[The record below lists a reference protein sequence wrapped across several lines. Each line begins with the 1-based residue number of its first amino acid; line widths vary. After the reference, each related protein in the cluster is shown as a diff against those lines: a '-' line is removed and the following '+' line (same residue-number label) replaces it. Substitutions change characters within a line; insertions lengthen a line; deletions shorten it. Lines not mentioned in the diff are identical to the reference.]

1 MKEKELRLALVCYGG
16 VSLAVYMYGVT
27 REIQKLLY
35 ASKVLHNVRDAE
47 TRHSADAAAA
57 CADAGREID
66 SETGYF
72 RLLQIIGAHL
82 ELRVLVDIIA
92 GASAGGINGVFLAQ
106 AIAQNAPLDSLRDTW
121 LVNADIEK
129 LLDDESASGKW
140 SKFYLRPL
148 VWLFGKWQ
156 DRQVED
162 FLGPGATA
170 EMRSK
175 LSRFVRSRWFKP
187 PFSGVGFAR
196 MLYDATRALAT
207 SSATNGSLL
216 PPGYPLDLYVTV
228 TDYYGYTQKLR
239 LNSPSEISER
249 EHRLIIGF
257 HDAGSSAENIRSL
270 GSAADLSF
278 AARATASFPGAFPP
292 AQLREMDEVV
302 RSAGH
307 VWVDRQSFV
316 SRAFRR
322 LLQAGSDPERAAFI
336 DGSVL
341 NNKPFG
347 AAIEALGRRP
357 AHREV
362 DRRIVYIE
370 PNPRRDMP
378 RGAGKAPGF
387 FSALRGSLSDIPRN
401 QPIRDELEWV
411 QNHSLQVER
420 MNQVI
425 EGMRDDVQAAIAE
438 TLGPIEVG
446 SITGIQLR
454 GWRIDANRAAG
465 RNAGFTYAAYV
476 ELKVARMFDALALHL
491 SRLAAEHGES
501 AGRDLWR
508 ARLESWAHETKV
520 LPLGS
525 IHKDV
530 RAIEDQVAE
539 LAWVQLLRGADAHFR
554 VRRLRFVIRT
564 LNRLYG
570 NSPQG
575 LDHRHLDQA
584 KQDLY
589 AALADITDKLTVA
602 RTPGPLCRAAA
613 LLDDPATVMEMLV
626 QHFDLHNLDDLTD
639 TCVADAL
646 MHIPNLDIRR
656 ELTQAFVGFAFF
668 DIATFPML
676 QSLALDEYDEI
687 KVDRISP
694 EDANAVRPGG
704 ARACLKGTNFGS
716 FGAFFSRAYRENDY
730 LWGRL
735 HGADRL
741 VDIIASSLDAKTART
756 LPLAQIKRD
765 IFAAI
770 LAREEPML
778 KHIPEV
784 FDQIRRD
791 LDARAAEA
799 AGKAPIESH

>member
-27 REIQKLLY
+27 REIQKLLF
-35 ASKVLHNVRDAE
+35 ASQRLHSLRDTDA
-47 TRHSADAAAA
+47 RHSANPELL
-57 CADAGREID
+57 CADASREID

-72 RLLQIIGAHL
+72 KLLQHIGGHL

-106 AIAQNAPLDSLRDTW
+106 AIAQNASLDSLRDMW
-121 LVNADIEK
+121 LKNADIEE
-129 LLDDESASGKW
+129 LLDTESASGKW
-140 SKFYLRPL
+140 SKFYMRPF

-156 DRQVED
+156 DRQVQEL
-162 FLGPGATA
+162 LGPGATD
-170 EMRSK
+170 EMRRK

-187 PFSGVGFAR
+187 PFSGVGFSR
-196 MLYDATRALAT
+196 MLYNAMKSLTVRNDAH
-207 SSATNGSLL
+207 GSLL

-228 TDYYGYTQKLR
+228 TDYYGYEQKLK
-239 LNSPSEISER
+239 LNSPHEISER

-257 HDAGSSAENIRSL
+257 HDSGSSPENIRSL
-270 GSAADLSF
+270 GSAADLAF

-292 AQLREMDEVV
+292 AQLREMDEVL
-302 RSAGH
+302 RSTGQS
-307 VWVDRQSFV
+307 WDDRAAFV

-322 LLQAGSDPERAAFI
+322 LIQAGSNPERAAFI

-370 PNPRRDMP
+370 PNPRREMP
-378 RGAGKAPGF
+378 RTGGKVPGF
-387 FSALRGSLSDIPRN
+387 FAALRGSLSDIPRN
-401 QPIRDELEWV
+401 QPIRDELDWA
-411 QNHSLQVER
+411 QSHSQQVER

-425 EGMRDDVQAAIAE
+425 EGMRDDVQAAITE
-438 TLGPIEVG
+438 CLGTPDVHN
-446 SITGIQLR
+446 ITSAQLR
-454 GWRIDANRAAG
+454 DWRIKANRAAG
-465 RNAGFTYAAYV
+465 RNAGFTYVAYV
-476 ELKVARMFDALALHL
+476 ELKMARMLDALGLHL
-491 SRLAAEHGES
+491 
-501 AGRDLWR
+501 
-508 ARLESWAHETKV
+508 ARLSNHHGQNVSRDVWQERLERWAHEQGI

-525 IHKDV
+525 VHRDV
-530 RAIEDQVAE
+530 RAIEDQITE
-539 LAWVQLLRGADAHFR
+539 LPWVKLLRKADAHFR

-564 LNRLYG
+564 LNRLYASTYHDLG
-570 NSPQG
+570 
-575 LDHRHLDQA
+575 HHHLDRA
-584 KQDLY
+584 KQEFY
-589 AALADITDKLTVA
+589 AALADVNDKLNVA
-602 RTPGPLCRAAA
+602 RSPERLHRAAA
-613 LLDDPATVMEMLV
+613 LVEDPATVLDILTE
-626 QHFDLHNLDDLTD
+626 HFDLHDLDDLTD
-639 TCVADAL
+639 ACVANAL
-646 MHIPNLDIRR
+646 NSIADPAIRL

-694 EDANAVRPGG
+694 EDANAIRRGG
-704 ARACLKGTNFGS
+704 ARACLKGINFGS

-741 VDIIASSLDAKTART
+741 VDIVLSSLEPAAAKTV
-756 LPLAQIKRD
+756 PVDQIKRE
-765 IFAAI
+765 IFEAI
-770 LAREEPML
+770 LAREQPKLLQIPDVFEQIL
-778 KHIPEV
+778 KDMV
-784 FDQIRRD
+784 TGLNIRQ
-791 LDARAAEA
+791 A
-799 AGKAPIESH
+799 

>member
-1 MKEKELRLALVCYGG
+1 MCYGG

-27 REIQKLLY
+27 REIQKLLF
-35 ASKVLHNVRDAE
+35 ASQRLHSLRDTEA
-47 TRHSADAAAA
+47 RQSADATSA
-57 CADAGREID
+57 CACPDREID

-72 RLLQIIGAHL
+72 QLLQDIGQHI

-106 AIAQNAPLDSLRDTW
+106 AIAQNASMDPLRDTW
-121 LVNADIEK
+121 LKNADIEE
-129 LLDDESASGKW
+129 LLDTDSASGKW
-140 SKFYLRPL
+140 SKFYMRPI

-156 DRQVED
+156 DRQVQD
-162 FLGPGATA
+162 VLGPGATD
-170 EMRSK
+170 EMRKK

-187 PFSGVGFAR
+187 PFSGVGFTR
-196 MLYDATRALAT
+196 MLYNATQSLTTQTGAG
-207 SSATNGSLL
+207 GSLL

-228 TDYYGYTQKLR
+228 TDYYGYEQKLK
-239 LNSPSEISER
+239 LNSPSEITER

-257 HDAGSSAENIRSL
+257 HDTGSSAENIRSL

-292 AQLREMDEVV
+292 AQLREMDEVL
-302 RSAGH
+302 RSAKQI
-307 VWVDRQSFV
+307 WVDRSSFV
-316 SRAFRR
+316 NRAFRQ
-322 LLQAGSDPERAAFI
+322 LIQSGSDPERAAFI

-370 PNPRRDMP
+370 PNPRREVP
-378 RGAGKAPGF
+378 RAGGKAPGF
-387 FSALRGSLSDIPRN
+387 FSSLRGSLSDIPRN

-425 EGMRDDVQAAIAE
+425 EGMRDDVQAAISE
-438 TLGPIEVG
+438 CLGPIDVRE
-446 SITGIQLR
+446 ITPIDMR
-454 GWRIDANRAAG
+454 SWRVQANRAAG

-491 SRLAAEHGES
+491 ARLSTQHGENL
-501 AGRDLWR
+501 ARNHWR
-508 ARLESWAHETKV
+508 ARLDAWAHETGI
-520 LPLGS
+520 LPLGN

-530 RAIEDQVAE
+530 RTIDDQVAG
-539 LAWVQLLRGADAHFR
+539 LRWVQLLRNTDAHFR
-554 VRRLRFVIRT
+554 VRRLRFVIRS
-564 LNRLYG
+564 LNRLYAQDI
-570 NSPQG
+570 PG
-575 LDHRHLDQA
+575 LDHSSLDRS

-589 AALADITDKLTVA
+589 AALADINQKLNVP
-602 RTPGPLCRAAA
+602 RSPENLCRAAA
-613 LLDDPATVMEMLV
+613 FIDDPATVMTLLIT
-626 QHFDLHNLDDLTD
+626 HFDLQALDESTDIRVAKALNQIENLD
-639 TCVADAL
+639 V
-646 MHIPNLDIRR
+646 RR
-656 ELTQAFVGFAFF
+656 ELAQAFVGFAFF

-694 EDANAVRPGG
+694 EDANAIRAGG
-704 ARACLKGTNFGS
+704 ARACLKGIKFGS

-741 VDIIASSLDAKTART
+741 IDIIISSLEPKVAKTI
-756 LPLAQIKRD
+756 PILAIKRR
-765 IFAAI
+765 IFESI
-770 LAREEPML
+770 LAREQPQL
-778 KHIPEV
+778 TLIPDV
-784 FDQIRRD
+784 FAQILNDILTRTS
-791 LDARAAEA
+791 DA
-799 AGKAPIESH
+799 SV

>member
-27 REIQKLLY
+27 REIQKLLS
-35 ASKVLHNVRDAE
+35 ASKALHNIRDAGA
-47 TRHSADAAAA
+47 RHVADAASS
-57 CADAGREID
+57 CADPAREID
-66 SETGYF
+66 SELGYF

-106 AIAQNAPLDSLRDTW
+106 AIALNAPLDSLRDTW

-129 LLDDESASGKW
+129 LLDDESASGRW

-156 DRQVED
+156 DRQMED
-162 FLGPGATA
+162 FLGPGATE
-170 EMRSK
+170 EMRTK
-175 LSRFVRSRWFKP
+175 LSRFIRSRWFKP

-196 MLYDATRALAT
+196 MLYNAARALT
-207 SSATNGSLL
+207 TSATQNGSLL

-239 LNSPSEISER
+239 LNSPAEISER

-257 HDAGSSAENIRSL
+257 HDAGASPENIRSL
-270 GSAADLSF
+270 GSAADLGF

-292 AQLREMDEVV
+292 AQLREMDEVL

-307 VWVDRQSFV
+307 VWDDRKNFV
-316 SRAFRR
+316 ARAFRR
-322 LLQAGSDPERAAFI
+322 LIQAGSDPERAAFI

-378 RGAGKAPGF
+378 RGPSKVPGF

-411 QNHSLQVER
+411 QSHSLQVER

-438 TLGPIEVG
+438 TLGPMDVDT
-446 SITGIQLR
+446 ITGIKLR
-454 GWRIDANRAAG
+454 NWRIDANRAAG

-491 SRLAAEHGES
+491 ARLSTHHGES
-501 AGRDLWR
+501 VPRDLWR
-508 ARLESWAHETKV
+508 KRLDMWAHEQHI

-525 IHKDV
+525 IHRDV
-530 RAIEDQVAE
+530 RAIEDQVTE
-539 LAWVQLLRGADAHFR
+539 LAWVQLLRKADAHFR

-564 LNRLYG
+564 LNRLYATT
-570 NSPQG
+570 PQG
-575 LDHRHLDQA
+575 LDHKRLDQA

-589 AALADITDKLTVA
+589 AALADINDKLTISRAPA
-602 RTPGPLCRAAA
+602 RLCRAASFV
-613 LLDDPATVMEMLV
+613 DDPATVMEMLAA
-626 QHFDLHNLDDLTD
+626 HFDLHDLDDLTD

-646 MHIPNLDIRR
+646 MQIPDPDIRR

-716 FGAFFSRAYRENDY
+716 FGAFFSRAFRENDY

-741 VDIIASSLDAKTART
+741 VDIIASSLDPKAAKA
-756 LPLAQIKRD
+756 LPLANIKRE

-778 KHIPEV
+778 KQIPDV
-784 FDQIRRD
+784 FEQIRRD
-791 LDARAAEA
+791 LDARKAEA
-799 AGKAPIESH
+799 PA

>member
-27 REIQKLLY
+27 REIQKLLF
-35 ASKVLHNVRDAE
+35 ASQRLHSLRDSE
-47 TRHSADAAAA
+47 TRKNAKAAIS
-57 CADAGREID
+57 CADQAREID

-72 RLLQIIGAHL
+72 EYLQIIGQHL
-82 ELRVLVDIIA
+82 ELRVMVDIIA

-106 AIAQNAPLDSLRDTW
+106 AIAQNASLDSLRDMW
-121 LVNADIEK
+121 LNNADIEE

-140 SKFYLRPL
+140 SKFYIRPF

-156 DRQVED
+156 ERQMQDV
-162 FLGPGATA
+162 LGPGATV
-170 EMRSK
+170 EMRRK

-187 PFSGVGFAR
+187 PFSGVRFSR
-196 MLYDATRALAT
+196 MLLNAMQSLT
-207 SSATNGSLL
+207 SQSSTTGSLL

-228 TDYYGYTQKLR
+228 TDYYGYEQKLK

-249 EHRLIIGF
+249 EHRLVIGF
-257 HDAGSSAENIRSL
+257 HDSGASQGNIRSL
-270 GSAADLSF
+270 GSSADLSF

-292 AQLREMDEVV
+292 AQLREMDEVLRLAKQSWID
-302 RSAGH
+302 RS
-307 VWVDRQSFV
+307 SFV

-322 LLQAGSDPERAAFI
+322 LIQSGSDPERAAFI

-370 PNPRRDMP
+370 PNPRRGTL
-378 RGAGKAPGF
+378 RAGSKAPGF

-425 EGMRDDVQAAIAE
+425 EGMRDDVQAAITE
-438 TLGPIEVG
+438 CLGPIDVRE
-446 SITGIQLR
+446 ITPLQMRI
-454 GWRIDANRAAG
+454 WRMEANRAAG
-465 RNAGFTYAAYV
+465 QNAGFTYAAYV
-476 ELKVARMFDALALHL
+476 ELKMARMFDALALHL
-491 SRLAAEHGES
+491 
-501 AGRDLWR
+501 
-508 ARLESWAHETKV
+508 ARLSTQHGLSVARDDWRERLCTWARGEQI
-520 LPLGS
+520 LPLGN

-530 RAIEDQVAE
+530 RAVEDQVVG
-539 LAWVQLLRGADAHFR
+539 LNWVQLLRNADAHFR
-554 VRRLRFVIRT
+554 VRRLRFVIRS
-564 LNRLYG
+564 LNQFYAKDIL
-570 NSPQG
+570 G
-575 LDHRHLDQA
+575 LDHRSLDCS
-584 KQDLY
+584 KQEFY
-589 AALADITDKLTVA
+589 AALADINQKLNIA
-602 RTPGPLCRAAA
+602 RSPEPVCRAAA
-613 LLDDPATVMEMLV
+613 ALNNPGTAMTLLIE
-626 QHFDLHNLDDLTD
+626 HFDLRHLDDLTD
-639 TCVADAL
+639 ICVARAL
-646 MHIPNLDIRR
+646 NQIADLNVRL
-656 ELTQAFVGFAFF
+656 ELAQAFVGFAFF

-676 QSLALDEYDEI
+676 QSLSLDEYDEI

-694 EDANAVRPGG
+694 EDANAIRLGG
-704 ARACLKGTNFGS
+704 ARACLKGISFGS

-741 VDIIASSLDAKTART
+741 IDIITSSLEPQLAAT
-756 LPLAQIKRD
+756 LPVSAIKRQ
-765 IFAAI
+765 IFESI
-770 LAREEPML
+770 LAREQPQL
-778 KHIPEV
+778 TLIPDV
-784 FDQIRRD
+784 FAQILDD
-791 LDARAAEA
+791 LMMRQSEI
-799 AGKAPIESH
+799 KP

>member
-27 REIQKLLY
+27 REIQKLLF
-35 ASKVLHNVRDAE
+35 ASQRLHSLRDADIRRN
-47 TRHSADAAAA
+47 TKATDIFNRS
-57 CADAGREID
+57 GREID
-66 SETGYF
+66 SEIGYF
-72 RLLQIIGAHL
+72 ELLQEIGQHL

-92 GASAGGINGVFLAQ
+92 GASAGGINGIFLAQ
-106 AIAQNAPLDSLRDTW
+106 AIAQNASLDSLRDMW
-121 LVNADIEK
+121 LKNADIEE

-140 SKFYLRPL
+140 SKFYIRPF

-156 DRQVED
+156 ERQMQDV
-162 FLGPGATA
+162 LGPGATD
-170 EMRSK
+170 EMRRK

-187 PFSGVGFAR
+187 PFSGVRFAR
-196 MLYDATRALAT
+196 MLLGAMQSLTTQSGA
-207 SSATNGSLL
+207 SGSLL

-228 TDYYGYTQKLR
+228 TDYYGYEQKLK

-257 HDAGSSAENIRSL
+257 HDSGASQENIRSL

-292 AQLREMDEVV
+292 AQLREMDEVLRLAKQTWTD
-302 RSAGH
+302 RS
-307 VWVDRQSFV
+307 SFV

-322 LLQAGSDPERAAFI
+322 LIQSGSDPERAAFI

-370 PNPRRDMP
+370 PNPRRETP
-378 RGAGKAPGF
+378 RAGGKSPGF

-411 QNHSLQVER
+411 QSHSLQVER

-438 TLGPIEVG
+438 CLGPIDVSE
-446 SITGIQLR
+446 ITSLQMR
-454 GWRIDANRAAG
+454 NWRIEANRAAG

-476 ELKVARMFDALALHL
+476 ELKMARMFDALALHL
-491 SRLAAEHGES
+491 ARLSTQHGDS
-501 AGRDLWR
+501 VARDLWR
-508 ARLESWAHETKV
+508 TRLDNWAHDQKI

-530 RAIEDQVAE
+530 RSIEDQVVA
-539 LAWVQLLRGADAHFR
+539 LRWVQLLRNADAHFR
-554 VRRLRFVIRT
+554 VRRLRFVIRS
-564 LNRLYG
+564 LNQIYAK
-570 NSPQG
+570 NIPG
-575 LDHRHLDQA
+575 LDHRSLDRS
-584 KQDLY
+584 KQEFY
-589 AALADITDKLTVA
+589 AALADINQKLTIV
-602 RTPGPLCRAAA
+602 RTPEHVCRAAA
-613 LLDDPATVMEMLV
+613 LIDDPDTVMALLIE
-626 QHFDLHNLDDLTD
+626 HFDLHTLDDLTD
-639 TCVADAL
+639 SCVATAL
-646 MHIPNLDIRR
+646 NHIVDLDVRR
-656 ELTQAFVGFAFF
+656 ELAQAFVGFAFF

-676 QSLALDEYDEI
+676 QSLSLDEYDEI

-694 EDANAVRPGG
+694 EDANAIRPGG
-704 ARACLKGTNFGS
+704 ARACLKGINFGS

-741 VDIIASSLDAKTART
+741 IDIITSSLEPQLAAT
-756 LPLAQIKRD
+756 LPVGKIKRQ
-765 IFAAI
+765 IFESI
-770 LAREEPML
+770 LAREQPQL
-778 KHIPEV
+778 TLIPDV
-784 FDQIRRD
+784 FAQILND
-791 LDARAAEA
+791 LVTRHSEA
-799 AGKAPIESH
+799 KT

>member
-27 REIQKLLY
+27 REIQKLLF
-35 ASKVLHNVRDAE
+35 ASQRLHSLRDTDA
-47 TRHSADAAAA
+47 RHSADAASLCA
-57 CADAGREID
+57 CPNREID
-66 SETGYF
+66 SEVGYF
-72 RLLQIIGAHL
+72 QLLQDIGRHL

-106 AIAQNAPLDSLRDTW
+106 AIAQNASMDPLRDTW
-121 LVNADIEK
+121 LKNADVEE

-140 SKFYLRPL
+140 SKSYMRPF

-156 DRQVED
+156 ERQVQD
-162 FLGPGATA
+162 ALGPGATD
-170 EMRSK
+170 EMRKK

-187 PFSGVGFAR
+187 PFSGVGFTR
-196 MLYDATRALAT
+196 MLYNAMQSLTTQTGAG
-207 SSATNGSLL
+207 GSLL

-228 TDYYGYTQKLR
+228 TDYYGYEQKLK
-239 LNSPSEISER
+239 LHSPGEISER

-257 HDAGSSAENIRSL
+257 HDSGSSAENIRSL

-292 AQLREMDEVV
+292 AQLREMDEVL
-302 RSAGH
+302 RSAKQT
-307 VWVDRQSFV
+307 WTDRSSFV

-322 LLQAGSDPERAAFI
+322 LIQSGSDPERAAFI

-370 PNPRRDMP
+370 PNPRREVP
-378 RGAGKAPGF
+378 RTGSSAPGF
-387 FSALRGSLSDIPRN
+387 FSSLRSSLSDIPRN
-401 QPIRDELEWV
+401 QPIRDELEWI

-438 TLGPIEVG
+438 CLGPIDVRE
-446 SITGIQLR
+446 ITPIHMR
-454 GWRIDANRAAG
+454 NWRIEANRAAG
-465 RNAGFTYAAYV
+465 RNAGFSYTAYV

-491 SRLAAEHGES
+491 ARLSTQYGKNLT
-501 AGRDLWR
+501 RDNWR
-508 ARLESWAHETKV
+508 ARLDLWAHETGI
-520 LPLGS
+520 LPLGTV
-525 IHKDV
+525 HRDV
-530 RAIEDQVAE
+530 RAVDDQ
-539 LAWVQLLRGADAHFR
+539 LAGLPWVQLLRSADAHFR
-554 VRRLRFVIRT
+554 VRRLRFVIRS
-564 LNRLYG
+564 LNRLYAQDIPG
-570 NSPQG
+570 F
-575 LDHRHLDQA
+575 DHRSLDRS
-584 KQDLY
+584 KQELY
-589 AALADITDKLTVA
+589 AVLADINQKLNIA
-602 RTPGPLCRAAA
+602 RTPEDLCGAAGFI
-613 LLDDPATVMEMLV
+613 DDPEKAMSLLIA
-626 QHFDLHNLDDLTD
+626 HFDLQTLDDLTD
-639 TCVADAL
+639 IRVANAL
-646 MHIPNLDIRR
+646 NQIDNLDVRR
-656 ELTQAFVGFAFF
+656 ELAQAFVGFAFF

-694 EDANAVRPGG
+694 EDANAIRGGG
-704 ARACLKGTNFGS
+704 ARACLKGINFGS

-741 VDIIASSLDAKTART
+741 IDIITSSLEPQVAAT
-756 LPLAQIKRD
+756 LPVNNIKRR
-765 IFAAI
+765 IFEAI
-770 LAREEPML
+770 LSREQPQL
-778 KHIPEV
+778 TLIPEV
-784 FDQIRRD
+784 FAQILND
-791 LDARAAEA
+791 LVTRHSE
-799 AGKAPIESH
+799 GKT

>member
-35 ASKVLHNVRDAE
+35 ASKALHNLRDADA
-47 TRHSADAAAA
+47 RHSADAASH
-57 CADAGREID
+57 CADAAREID
-66 SETGYF
+66 SELGYF
-72 RLLQIIGAHL
+72 KLLQKIGAHL

-106 AIAQNAPLDSLRDTW
+106 AIALNAPLDSLRDTW
-121 LVNADIEK
+121 LENADIEK
-129 LLDDESASGKW
+129 LLDDDSASGKW
-140 SKFYLRPL
+140 SKFYMRPL
-148 VWLFGKWQ
+148 VWLFGQWQ
-156 DRQVED
+156 NRQMQE
-162 FLGPGATA
+162 FLGPGATQ
-170 EMRSK
+170 EMRTK

-196 MLYDATRALAT
+196 MLYLAARKLAASVT
-207 SSATNGSLL
+207 APGSLL

-239 LNSPSEISER
+239 LNSPAEISER

-270 GSAADLSF
+270 GSAADLGF

-302 RSAGH
+302 RTAGH
-307 VWVDRQSFV
+307 SWDDRMAFV

-322 LLQAGSDPERAAFI
+322 LTQAGSDPERAAFI

-347 AAIEALGRRP
+347 AVIEALGRRP

-370 PNPRRDMP
+370 PNPRRDMARMP
-378 RGAGKAPGF
+378 GKVPGF

-411 QNHSLQVER
+411 QNHSMQVER

-425 EGMRDDVQAAIAE
+425 EGIRDDVQAAIAE
-438 TLGPIEVG
+438 TLGPMDVTEIT
-446 SITGIQLR
+446 SIKLR
-454 GWRIDANRAAG
+454 NWRIEANRAAG
-465 RNAGFTYAAYV
+465 RNAGFSYAAYV
-476 ELKVARMFDALALHL
+476 ELKIARMFDALALHL
-491 SRLAAEHGES
+491 
-501 AGRDLWR
+501 
-508 ARLESWAHETKV
+508 ARLSTQHGDSVSRDKWRQRLDGWAQDQKI

-525 IHKDV
+525 IHRDV
-530 RAIEDQVAE
+530 RAVEDQVTE
-539 LAWVQLLRGADAHFR
+539 LAWVKLLRDADAHFR

-564 LNRLYG
+564 LNRLYATT
-570 NSPQG
+570 PQG
-575 LDHRHLDQA
+575 LDHRRLDQA

-589 AALADITDKLTVA
+589 AALADINDKLTIA
-602 RTPGPLCRAAA
+602 RTPTRLCRAASH
-613 LLDDPATVMEMLV
+613 LDDPATVMDMLTA
-626 QHFDLHNLDDLTD
+626 HFDLHDLDDLTD
-639 TCVADAL
+639 ACVADAM
-646 MHIPNLDIRR
+646 MHIPDLDVRR

-694 EDANAVRPGG
+694 EDANAIRPGS
-704 ARACLKGTNFGS
+704 ARACLKGINFGS

-741 VDIIASSLDAKTART
+741 VDIIASSLDAKAARG
-756 LPLAQIKRD
+756 LPLAEIKRE

-778 KHIPEV
+778 KQIPEV

-791 LDARAAEA
+791 LEARKAEA
-799 AGKAPIESH
+799 AL